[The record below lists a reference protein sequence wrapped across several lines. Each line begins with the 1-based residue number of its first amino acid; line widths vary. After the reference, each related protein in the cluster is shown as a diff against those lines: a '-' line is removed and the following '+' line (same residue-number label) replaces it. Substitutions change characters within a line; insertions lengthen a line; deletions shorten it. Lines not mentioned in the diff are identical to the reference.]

1 MSDEWKQRGACREL
15 DPELWYPE
23 RAGGTQGDTRA
34 AKQTCGWCP
43 VRLECL
49 VYALERREPYG
60 IWGGMTTPERRKVL
74 ARKNAEAVA

>member
-1 MSDEWKQRGACREL
+1 MSDEWKQHGSCREL

-23 RAGGTQGDTRA
+23 RADGTRGDTRA

-60 IWGGMTTPERRKVL
+60 IWGGMTAPERRKIL
-74 ARKNAEAVA
+74 ARKNAEVVA